1 MTPGQNGTGRSDQI
15 ERFIDGFFGEGNTV
29 WTDREPTSD
38 ASVRLAPFLEVLRS
52 GGDAPVVLPRKKP
65 TADASEA
72 YVIAADQAQATAT
85 AEMITAF
92 VGTTFSQ
99 FDGRRARLDPAD
111 PVERAVLE
119 FAGAHTTFVV
129 RSGARTKQ
137 QARMWDALRMMLQV
151 AIAKPARLW
160 HLTKP
165 LGRLLAEFDAA
176 LAAGENSASAA
187 ILDQLAAGT
196 GLSGTNLA
204 HLRIKRLARLG
215 QSEQLLQLPD
225 LADVVAAG
233 PPRPVQEAIL
243 AAVYDGPL
251 SDALTADDLE
261 SASNYL
267 TEHGRLVPALLNVEH
282 AGFGP
287 SAIAVMTL
295 AAYVR
300 SDVQLLRDLLDTHPA
315 LPVDAPIPNVLRE
328 AAQQLL
334 GPGLTAPAAP
344 VQTRP
349 TTTEPETAAS
359 DPVIESWP
367 ALIQALAAGAPAA
380 ARALREQAWLR
391 WANPATY
398 DHDVAALLDQLD
410 DTGALQ
416 VWAAVGAFLDA
427 DAYGEPAALTAHA
440 LLRNALAFGRYT
452 PGDLAVLV
460 ALTEIVLRSAPDR
473 TTYVA
478 LLADLGSEHERW
490 AGPHRAS
497 LILDLVDLLYRS
509 ACPDSSARAG
519 LALPLLTSLWA
530 HRGRLTADQDAFA
543 GQLAEE
549 MALGLAWPAVGDGE
563 AAEQPLG
570 LRQSGTVLLY
580 SLDGAV
586 LARAADALTRL
597 APGLRIH
604 LSGDRVGTPQLRQRV
619 RASDVIIIATRCAQH
634 AATGFIRAQARR
646 TAVIKEADGSGSAS
660 LIRAAVDGLRAGL
673 TVDQP

>member
-1 MTPGQNGTGRSDQI
+1 MTPGQNSTSRSDQI
-15 ERFIDGFFGEGNTV
+15 EHFIDGFFGEGNTV
-29 WTDREPTSD
+29 WTDREPTS
-38 ASVRLAPFLEVLRS
+38 ASSVNLAPLLEVLRS

-65 TADASEA
+65 SADASDA
-72 YVIAADQAQATAT
+72 YVIAADQMQATAT

-111 PVERAVLE
+111 PVERAVLD

-129 RSGARTKQ
+129 RSGARSRQ
-137 QARMWDALRMMLQV
+137 QAAMWNALRTMQQV

-187 ILDQLAAGT
+187 ILEQLAAGT

-215 QSEQLLQLPD
+215 QAEQLLQLHD

-251 SDALTADDLE
+251 ADALAADDLE
-261 SASNYL
+261 TASTYL
-267 TEHGRLVPALLNVEH
+267 VEHGRLVPALLGGDH
-282 AGFGP
+282 TGFGP
-287 SAIAVMTL
+287 SAIAVMAL

-300 SDVQLLRDLLDTHPA
+300 ADVRLLREIIDAHPA
-315 LPVDAPIPNVLRE
+315 VVHDAGPLPKALRE
-328 AAQQLL
+328 AADALL
-334 GPGLTAPAAP
+334 GTGLTVPAAP
-344 VQTRP
+344 AQTTP
-349 TTTEPETAAS
+349 HPTEPAVAEA
-359 DPVIESWP
+359 PIESWP
-367 ALIQALAAGAPAA
+367 ALIKATASGAPSAV
-380 ARALREQAWLR
+380 RALREQAWQR
-391 WANPATY
+391 WVPAAC
-398 DHDVAALLDQLD
+398 DQEVAALLDQLD
-410 DTGALQ
+410 DTEALQ
-416 VWAAVGAFLDA
+416 VWAVVGAFLDA
-427 DAYGEPAALTAHA
+427 DAYGQPAALTAHA
-440 LLRNALAFGRYT
+440 FLRNALAFGRYT
-452 PGDLAVLV
+452 PGDLAVVV

-473 TTYVA
+473 TTYVG

-497 LILDLVDLLYRS
+497 VILDLVDLLHRS
-509 ACPDSSARAG
+509 ACPDDWARAA
-519 LALPLLTSLWA
+519 LARPLLTALWA
-530 HRGRLTADQDAFA
+530 HRGRLSNDQDAFA
-543 GQLAEE
+543 RQLAEE
-549 MALGLAWPAVGDGE
+549 MELGLDWPAADNGE
-563 AAEQPLG
+563 SSEQPLR
-570 LRQSGTVLLY
+570 LRQDGTVLLY
-580 SLDGAV
+580 SLDGAA
-586 LARAADALTRL
+586 LARAADALARL

-619 RASDVIIIATRCAQH
+619 RASDVIVMATRCAQH

-660 LIRAAVDGLRAGL
+660 LIRAAVDGLRSGL
-673 TVDQP
+673 ALDQP